1 MQKRNSFI
9 NFFRYIFA
17 IFGFYIVLIIMLF
30 LTFIY
35 CFFSISKLNNLSV
48 NMELVKLID
57 SDYRALDLKYDSNII
72 NLYNTVNYYI
82 DNNKYDKAIHV
93 LEKILNNLPKYSD
106 IYKYTEI
113 RQAILSI
120 MLCNLAEYN
129 ILLNNKYKGFSE
141 ELKGSL
147 LSLHSMFYIKQK

>member
-1 MQKRNSFI
+1 
-9 NFFRYIFA
+9 
-17 IFGFYIVLIIMLF
+17 MLF